1 MLEMQNSEWRSM
13 ASTQSTLERIETNLD
28 ESIGARRQNNGRPKL
43 SPVASQKD
51 VGRRPLRNFGRIRI
65 DQVIPDPA
73 QPRTEFPEE
82 AVNQLAMSIKQ
93 KGQLAPIHVRW
104 SADAEKWIIVSGER
118 RWRAAR
124 VAKLETIE
132 CKFDESDFTEAEILE
147 QQMIENLLRED
158 LSPIEQARG
167 FSALMDLHGWNGKQV
182 AESLHV
188 PASTVSRAL
197 ALLDLPSD
205 VQDKVDAGELAAR
218 SAYEITR
225 IEDETAQRELAEKA
239 AAGMT
244 LKETQAEVQKRHPKK
259 KSVKK
264 RPAKKLEFLSES
276 GWRIVAKPPT
286 DGTCRT
292 YDYLKE
298 AIDHVME
305 DIESRIKSNIR
316 ID

>member
-1 MLEMQNSEWRSM
+1 M
-13 ASTQSTLERIETNLD
+13 ASTQSTLERLETNLD
-28 ESIGARRQNNGRPKL
+28 ESIGVRKPSPSRPKL
-43 SPVASQKD
+43 SPVASRKD
-51 VGRRPLRNFGRIRI
+51 IGRRPLRNFGRIQI

-73 QPRTEFPEE
+73 QPRSEFSAQSIE
-82 AVNQLAMSIKQ
+82 QLANSMKER
-93 KGQLAPIHVRW
+93 QLAPIRVRW
-104 SADAEKWIIVSGER
+104 SAEAEKWIIVYGER

-124 VAKLETIE
+124 AAKLQTID
-132 CKFDESDFTEAEILE
+132 CQFDEADLTEAEILE

-167 FSALMDLHGWNGKQV
+167 FSALMELHGWNGKQV

-205 VQDKVDAGELAAR
+205 VQEKVDAGELAAR

-225 IEDETAQRELAEKA
+225 IDDEKAQRELADKA

-244 LKETQAEVQKRHPKK
+244 LKETQAAVQEHQPKK
-259 KSVKK
+259 KASKN
-264 RPAKKLEFLSES
+264 RPAKKLEFLTES
-276 GWRIVAKPPT
+276 GWHIVAKPPT
-286 DGTCRT
+286 DGTGRT
-292 YDYLKE
+292 YGHLKE